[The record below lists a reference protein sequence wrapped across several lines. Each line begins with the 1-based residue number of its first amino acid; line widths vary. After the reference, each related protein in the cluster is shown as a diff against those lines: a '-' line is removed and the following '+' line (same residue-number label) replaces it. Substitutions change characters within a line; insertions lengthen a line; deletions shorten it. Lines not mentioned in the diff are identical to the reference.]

1 MAESKNHKTQ
11 ASTDAF
17 ADELDSMLDMEAS
30 SEQVGLIDDDDAID
44 RLLIGDVFEDQE
56 NNSEDS
62 LNDLDQ
68 LLAMD
73 DLDKPV
79 SELDEFGDD
88 IDDLI
93 AATPIDIKPEK
104 LSTPELMPAVETVP
118 VLDDVDTSPLEA
130 VGVIDDFDE
139 DMDLVADLIPE
150 PNLNPL
156 DDELESMTEIDE
168 FSDEPAIDNQDNS
181 NFLLADFDISADDD
195 LELETSNPSIP
206 EKHATVESDLL
217 LVDPLSSN
225 SAVLD
230 ETIEDANSEISFSA
244 ASMVADAPNIEP
256 VQSTSRGLDDESAA
270 LIAQQA
276 AAIATLTGQ
285 IQNLT
290 KQQSVL
296 SRDLHAKPNQ
306 EELTSC
312 LESIEGLQTEQKKT
326 KRSVDNLSAQKPVS
340 AYVANGVAALAL
352 LIGIGLAVQVYIAS
366 SQVTQ
371 LVEMMNALQTQVTAG
386 PANDAAEKEML
397 QKQVDEL
404 SRLNSANS
412 EQIAELSKSLKG
424 GGEGGGHSAAPGGD
438 VGNQFTQLNNQD
450 MQMGAAIEA
459 LQHKIAALEKG
470 KIATPAAVKPVVK
483 KAEPVKEN
491 WVVNLVAF
499 KQDWYAKRKA
509 EEFAGKGV
517 PAKVMKTETKGES
530 WYRLSVDG
538 FSSQYEAAAYAARV
552 KKTLNLD
559 SVWVNKN

>member
-1 MAESKNHKTQ
+1 MAESKNNKTQ
-11 ASTDAF
+11 ATPDAF
-17 ADELDSMLDMEAS
+17 ADDLDSMLDMDAS

-44 RLLIGDVFEDQE
+44 RLLIGDVFEDQDD
-56 NNSEDS
+56 NPKNS

-68 LLAMD
+68 LLAIE

-88 IDDLI
+88 FDDLI
-93 AATPIDIKPEK
+93 ANTPIDIKPDK
-104 LSTPELMPAVETVP
+104 QSELEEMPIVETVS
-118 VLDDVDTSPLEA
+118 VLDEIDSISLAT
-130 VGVIDDFDE
+130 VGEIDEFNDE
-139 DMDLVADLIPE
+139 PALVADLKPE
-150 PNLNPL
+150 PNLKL
-156 DDELESMTEIDE
+156 SDDELENMTEIDE
-168 FSDEPAIDNQDNS
+168 FSDEPATDSADNS

-195 LELETSNPSIP
+195 LDLDLSPLGNS
-206 EKHATVESDLL
+206 VEPISVEPDLP
-217 LVDPLSSN
+217 LVDSVSANNAVPDESIADSN
-225 SAVLD
+225 S
-230 ETIEDANSEISFSA
+230 ETSFSA
-244 ASMVADAPNIEP
+244 ASLVDDEPNIEP
-256 VQSTSRGLDDESAA
+256 VQSVSRGLDDESTA
-270 LIAQQA
+270 LIAQQT
-276 AAIATLTGQ
+276 AAIATLTSQ
-285 IQNLT
+285 IQTLS

-306 EELTSC
+306 EELNSC

-326 KRSVDNLSAQKPVS
+326 KRGVDALSAKKPVS
-340 AYVANGVAALAL
+340 AYVANGVAAVAL
-352 LIGIGLAVQVYIAS
+352 LIGVGLAVQVYIAS

-386 PANDAAEKEML
+386 PTNDAAEKEML

-404 SRLNSANS
+404 TRLNSANT
-412 EQIAELSKSLKG
+412 EQIAELSKAVHG
-424 GGEGGGHSAAPGGD
+424 GGEGGNVVAASGD
-438 VGNQFTQLNNQD
+438 STNQFAQLSNQD

-470 KIATPAAVKPVVK
+470 KAPAAAAAKPFVK
-483 KAEPVKEN
+483 KAEPVKQN

-538 FSSQYEAAAYAARV
+538 FSTQYEAAAYAARV